1 MIFQLLKGMA
11 AAWAAYCIFGPASYV
26 FSPMWMWVLGLL
38 CVVCIPQ
45 SFFTFFRKLRETQ
58 EGNFMGWLI

>member
-1 MIFQLLKGMA
+1 MIFQLLKGLFCIYFVF
-11 AAWAAYCIFGPASYV
+11 WIFGEGAHL
-26 FSPMWMWVLGLL
+26 FSPEWMWFLGLINA
-38 CVVCIPQ
+38 VVVLQ